1 MASKTTIRVA
11 VHGASGRVGQEVLR
25 AVDAAPGLELTAA
38 IDAHEPPWS
47 PASLPHYTSVAEALS
62 AQPTDVIV
70 DFSNASAS
78 LGMAPVAL
86 AAGVRP
92 VIGSTGFTPEHVSYL
107 EAIVGEHRLG
117 GVLAPNFSIGAVLL
131 IRLAET
137 AARFFDYADVAEEHH
152 ETKVD
157 APSGTAIALAQA
169 IHRGHPEQFK
179 HNVPERE
186 PLAGTRGGEYEGIT
200 IHSGRLPG
208 RMAHHQ
214 VTFGAPGQTLT
225 LRHDTINR
233 ECYMP
238 GVLLAVRKVMAL
250 DGLTLGLDELL
261 DL

>member
-1 MASKTTIRVA
+1 MASKPTIRVA

-25 AVDAAPGLELTAA
+25 AIDAAPDLELTAS
-38 IDAHEPPWS
+38 IDAHEPSWS
-47 PASLPHYTSVAEALS
+47 PASLPHYISVVEALS
-62 AQPTDVIV
+62 GRPADVIV

-78 LGMAPVAL
+78 LDMAPVAL

-92 VIGSTGFTPEHVSYL
+92 VIGSTGFTPEQTSYL
-107 EAIVGEHRLG
+107 AAIIDEHHLS

-131 IRLAET
+131 LRLAAI
-137 AARFFDYADVAEEHH
+137 AARYFDYADVAEEHH
-152 ETKVD
+152 ETKID
-157 APSGTAIALAQA
+157 APSGTAIALAHA
-169 IHRGHPEQFK
+169 IHEGHPERF
-179 HNVPERE
+179 HRNVPDRE
-186 PLAGTRGGEYEGIT
+186 PLGGTRGGEYEGIT
-200 IHSGRLPG
+200 LHSARLPG

-238 GVLLAVRKVMAL
+238 GVLLAVRKVMTL
-250 DGLTLGLDELL
+250 DGLTVGLNSLL